1 MGAAASVPTTEDF
14 QSKLAELW
22 EDENN
27 RKLICEELSMA
38 QKFVGKKKRESS
50 ASVIPHPMSQE
61 DRESLWSK
69 VDYNGNGFLSLA
81 EVDKLI
87 VEGFPE
93 YDNKPAIMR
102 GKCFWNTRRRQVVQA
117 KLMCVCCLA

>member
-14 QSKLAELW
+14 QNKLSELW

-27 RKLICEELSMA
+27 RKLICEQLSVA

-50 ASVIPHPMSQE
+50 VSVIPHPLSQE
-61 DRESLWSK
+61 DREGLWNK

-87 VEGFPE
+87 VENYPE

-102 GKCFWNTRRRQVVQA
+102 GEFWRIGIMVPLST
-117 KLMCVCCLA
+117 